1 MRLFKKGKFI
11 MPIVLFGTLC
21 LAFFGTSFAL
31 GKNHLGQLM
40 TIIEKSPIYNR
51 NKNNNDIDKEI
62 EKYMENKPDGGKVAE
77 KSWDE
82 PIKETIENISK
93 KFITN
98 CFARN
103 ETNVNSMLS
112 KDTDY
117 IKSPDGS
124 SFIRYTGEGLLV
136 EGYMD
141 TDKNLVDYRQRWCYV
156 EGDKAMAGIEI
167 TLKGQDVP
175 VIWYLYYKK
184 ENGQWKLY
192 MLENDYTPTKPAL

>member
-1 MRLFKKGKFI
+1 MKIKKRKFI
-11 MPIVLFGTLC
+11 IPIVLFATLC

-31 GKNHLGQLM
+31 GKNHLGQLL
-40 TIIEKSPIYNR
+40 TIIKKSPIYNR
-51 NKNNNDIDKEI
+51 IADNKDSEKNMDKDM
-62 EKYMENKPDGGKVAE
+62 EKKPDNRKVAE
-77 KSWDE
+77 KSSDE
-82 PIKETIENISK
+82 PIKETIENISR

-141 TDKNLVDYRQRWCYV
+141 TDKNLVDCRQRWCYI
-156 EGDKAMAGIEI
+156 EGDNAMAGVEI

-184 ENGQWKLY
+184 ENGQWKIY

>member
-1 MRLFKKGKFI
+1 MKFKKKSFI
-11 MPIVLFGTLC
+11 ISIVLLTALC
-21 LAFFGTSFAL
+21 LVFFSTSFAL
-31 GKNHLGQLM
+31 GKDHLGQLF
-40 TIIEKSPIYNR
+40 TLIKKSPIYNR
-51 NKNNNDIDKEI
+51 IMDNKDT
-62 EKYMENKPDGGKVAE
+62 EKRPDERKVAE
-77 KSWDE
+77 KLSDE

-103 ETNVNSMLS
+103 ESNVNSLLS

-141 TDKNLVDYRQRWCYV
+141 TDKNLSDYRQRWCYI
-156 EGDKAMAGIEI
+156 EGDKALAGVEI
-167 TLKGQDVP
+167 NLKGQNVP
-175 VIWYLYYKK
+175 VIWYLYFKK

-192 MLENDYTPTKPAL
+192 MLENDYNPTKPAL

>member
-1 MRLFKKGKFI
+1 MMKLKKRKFI
-11 MPIVLFGTLC
+11 MPIVLLVIIC

-31 GKNHLGQLM
+31 GKDHLGQLF
-40 TIIEKSPIYNR
+40 TIIKKSPIYNR
-51 NKNNNDIDKEI
+51 NMNNKDMGK
-62 EKYMENKPDGGKVAE
+62 KPDDGKMAE
-77 KSWDE
+77 KSADE

-103 ETNVNSMLS
+103 ESNVNSLLS

-124 SFIRYTGEGLLV
+124 SFIRYTGDGLLV

-141 TDKNLVDYRQRWCYV
+141 TDKNLADYRQRWCYI
-156 EGDKAMAGIEI
+156 EGDKALAGVEI
-167 TLKGQDVP
+167 TLKGHEVP

-184 ENGQWKLY
+184 ENGQWKIY
-192 MLENDYTPTKPAL
+192 MLENDYNPAKPAL

>member
-1 MRLFKKGKFI
+1 MKLKKRKFI
-11 MPIVLFGTLC
+11 MPIVLVVTLC
-21 LAFFGTSFAL
+21 LAFLGTSFAL
-31 GKNHLGQLM
+31 GKNHLGQLL
-40 TIIEKSPIYNR
+40 TIIKKSPIYNR
-51 NKNNNDIDKEI
+51 IADNKDS
-62 EKYMENKPDGGKVAE
+62 EKNMDRDMNKKPDGGKVAE
-77 KSWDE
+77 KSSDE

-93 KFITN
+93 RFITY

-103 ETNVNSMLS
+103 ETNVNSMLA

-141 TDKNLVDYRQRWCYV
+141 TDKNLVDCRQRWCYI
-156 EGDKAMAGIEI
+156 EGDNAMAGVEI
-167 TLKGQDVP
+167 TLKGQEVP

-184 ENGQWKLY
+184 ENGQWKIY